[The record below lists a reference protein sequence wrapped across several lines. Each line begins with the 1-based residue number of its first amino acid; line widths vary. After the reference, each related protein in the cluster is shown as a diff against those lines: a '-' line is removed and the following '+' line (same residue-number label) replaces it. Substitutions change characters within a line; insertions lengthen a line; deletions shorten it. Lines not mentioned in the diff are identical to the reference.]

1 MNQITRHACIWRYP
15 VAMILTVLGLVLQ
28 SASAADSAAEHEY
41 LTALARQVD
50 LIDRLAERSAE
61 ISPHDRARYHFDYIR
76 LREDLKHVRAGI
88 QDYLVPQRAQP
99 RDPVSFTSGYVRSD
113 RDDSGEESSP

>member
-1 MNQITRHACIWRYP
+1 MNQISCHASIWRYP
-15 VAMILTVLGLVLQ
+15 IALMLTVLGLVFQ
-28 SASAADSAAEHEY
+28 PASAADSAAERQY

-50 LIDRLAERSAE
+50 LIDRLADRSAE
-61 ISPHDRARYHFDYIR
+61 ISPQERARYHFDYIR
-76 LREDLKHVRAGI
+76 LREDLKRVSAGI

-99 RDPVSFTSGYVRSD
+99 RDPVSFTSDYVRSD